1 MRNQS
6 HLFKFWKYLD
16 TISIQNLCLFLF
28 ALVYGLY
35 LDPSPEH
42 FSLPLLISAALLSFS
57 FRYSAFA
64 SNISHVKSGYNPALI
79 LWVFFGVIGLGWPLL
94 LGVIEGHSI
103 RNISR
108 DVVAFLML
116 LLPLFYIRFVNEYVS
131 AAERNAVIKTLFFSL
146 LATGLLFSLRRATVY
161 ISGLS
166 GGTTF
171 QDVNAL
177 SVSPEVLFS
186 ALFLISYALHLFLF
200 SGHGL
205 LRRLVILC
213 LCFCGALLPLSVMG
227 LAVMRGAF
235 LVALLSVLIILF
247 SALIHRPLRVILPLL
262 VIGAALF
269 FLSEEAGNLLYIMWM
284 KTISVGLNA
293 RDLELEAVL
302 GRVTETPWGVAL
314 GRGWGAVIANPAT
327 GGTTVNYTH
336 SVFTA
341 LFLKTG
347 LVSTT
352 LYICLFGYVV
362 AKVVKCLTLEKD
374 SFLYAIYLALL
385 FTLLINSFFYG
396 GYKSV
401 GYGLLLT
408 LAIACVS
415 CYPKST
421 ADCESKW

>member
-79 LWVFFGVIGLGWPLL
+79 LWILFGVIGLGWPLL

-186 ALFLISYALHLFLF
+186 ALFLM
-200 SGHGL
+200 
-205 LRRLVILC
+205 
-213 LCFCGALLPLSVMG
+213 P
-227 LAVMRGAF
+227 LAVQQ
-235 LVALLSVLIILF
+235 
-247 SALIHRPLRVILPLL
+247 
-262 VIGAALF
+262 
-269 FLSEEAGNLLYIMWM
+269 YI
-284 KTISVGLNA
+284 T
-293 RDLELEAVL
+293 
-302 GRVTETPWGVAL
+302 
-314 GRGWGAVIANPAT
+314 
-327 GGTTVNYTH
+327 
-336 SVFTA
+336 
-341 LFLKTG
+341 
-347 LVSTT
+347 
-352 LYICLFGYVV
+352 
-362 AKVVKCLTLEKD
+362 
-374 SFLYAIYLALL
+374 
-385 FTLLINSFFYG
+385 
-396 GYKSV
+396 
-401 GYGLLLT
+401 
-408 LAIACVS
+408 
-415 CYPKST
+415 
-421 ADCESKW
+421 